1 MSNYNFC
8 YFLYFCGTIKLLSAW
23 DNNRP
28 AERAER
34 AERLRRV
41 GWRFPSFP
49 LFLWDNKT
57 NPTSRHVL
65 SPAEIAEIAERPR
78 ASEQRF
84 PLFLLFLRRA
94 KRQNRWLRDNKT
106 NPTSRHVLSP
116 TEIAEKAERAS
127 HRAGRVREFPLFH
140 FQKFLTLKLSYFK

>member
-1 MSNYNFC
+1 M
-8 YFLYFCGTIKLLSAW
+8 
-23 DNNRP
+23 
-28 AERAER
+28 
-34 AERLRRV
+34 

-84 PLFLLFLRRA
+84 PLFLLFLR
-94 KRQNRWLRDNKT
+94 DNKT
-106 NPTSRHVLSP
+106 NPTSWHVLSP
-116 TEIAEKAERAS
+116 AERAEIAERAS
-127 HRAGRVREFPLFH
+127 HRAGKRISFI
-140 FQKFLTLKLSYFK
+140 

>member
-1 MSNYNFC
+1 M
-8 YFLYFCGTIKLLSAW
+8 
-23 DNNRP
+23 
-28 AERAER
+28 
-34 AERLRRV
+34 

-84 PLFLLFLRRA
+84 PLFL
-94 KRQNRWLRDNKT
+94 WDNKT
-106 NPTSRHVLSP
+106 NPTSWHVLSP
-116 TEIAEKAERAS
+116 AERAEMAEMAS
-127 HRAGRVREFPLFH
+127 PSEDNKISFISFISAG
-140 FQKFLTLKLSYFK
+140 Q

>member
-1 MSNYNFC
+1 M
-8 YFLYFCGTIKLLSAW
+8 
-23 DNNRP
+23 
-28 AERAER
+28 
-34 AERLRRV
+34 

-84 PLFLLFLRRA
+84 PLFL
-94 KRQNRWLRDNKT
+94 RDNKT
-106 NPTSRHVLSP
+106 NPTSWHVLSP
-116 TEIAEKAERAS
+116 AEIAEMAERAS
-127 HRAGRVREFPLFH
+127 HRAGKRI
-140 FQKFLTLKLSYFK
+140 SYI